1 MTMPILKPVVGSFR
15 TWRFAG
21 MLALVLCGCRTPM
34 PEDQADLLPV
44 NNAPDRLQLSRAPKA
59 KLMDESP
66 LMVSEV
72 SPERAAGEKDEFR
85 LPERE
90 GISTPS
96 PQIGEYPDKLIKGI
110 KDPNEKV
117 KVVLNFD
124 AAPLTEI
131 VPLFGALLNFSYLID
146 PGVKGAVTMTVDSE
160 MTAREAW
167 EMFEH
172 VLWLAGGYASRNPGF
187 IHVMPF
193 AKMPQERRLLIEH
206 DPVANVEVAF
216 LPVYNTKSA
225 DLVANVKPFMT
236 DGASITDIPRLNS
249 LLIVEAPANMPKL
262 RELLKRLDTKGEAQ
276 WPHIAVRCHQ
286 VDAETVKE
294 ELETL
299 LPVLGFPVSSTTPSG
314 GQIKLAVIPRLQ
326 VILVSAAMK
335 EVLDEVKKWIRV
347 LDKED
352 SAEQQTIFFYN
363 VRHGT
368 AEELSDA
375 LGVFFNTSG
384 ASSTKTAKTTK
395 SSSSK
400 AKPTTGSTA
409 ATNKTTTKTT
419 AKKTLE
425 DGEQETIFDTPVVVY
440 ADTTRNR
447 LTIRTTGRAY
457 AMVQALLGRLDM
469 PLQQVVIQATIAE
482 ITLNKNTEFGFSYAA
497 SHSLGSSGSNTL
509 SHAVTNSTVVDSV
522 SDITSGFATLLQND
536 NDDLAFIRAVAGETN
551 TRVLS
556 APQIIAASDEEAI
569 INVGDS
575 VPIITSGYSSA
586 TDSSDVYQN
595 YEYQDTGIILT
606 VTPHITAGNEVR
618 LEVSQEVSDA
628 VVTESSSITS
638 PTIQTRKI
646 ETTLVVPDGRTVLL
660 GGLIKT
666 TSNNNHS
673 GVPVLKDIPV
683 LGHLFRTNAKSDD
696 RTELLVLITV
706 NVINSDTGTDQ
717 LTQRYKTALEE
728 ISKQMDF

>member
-1 MTMPILKPVVGSFR
+1 
-15 TWRFAG
+15 
-21 MLALVLCGCRTPM
+21 
-34 PEDQADLLPV
+34 
-44 NNAPDRLQLSRAPKA
+44 
-59 KLMDESP
+59 
-66 LMVSEV
+66 
-72 SPERAAGEKDEFR
+72 
-85 LPERE
+85 
-90 GISTPS
+90 
-96 PQIGEYPDKLIKGI
+96 
-110 KDPNEKV
+110 
-117 KVVLNFD
+117 
-124 AAPLTEI
+124 
-131 VPLFGALLNFSYLID
+131 
-146 PGVKGAVTMTVDSE
+146 
-160 MTAREAW
+160 
-167 EMFEH
+167 
-172 VLWLAGGYASRNPGF
+172 
-187 IHVMPF
+187 
-193 AKMPQERRLLIEH
+193 
-206 DPVANVEVAF
+206 
-216 LPVYNTKSA
+216 
-225 DLVANVKPFMT
+225 
-236 DGASITDIPRLNS
+236 
-249 LLIVEAPANMPKL
+249 
-262 RELLKRLDTKGEAQ
+262 
-276 WPHIAVRCHQ
+276 
-286 VDAETVKE
+286 
-294 ELETL
+294 
-299 LPVLGFPVSSTTPSG
+299 
-314 GQIKLAVIPRLQ
+314 
-326 VILVSAAMK
+326 MK

>member
-1 MTMPILKPVVGSFR
+1 
-15 TWRFAG
+15 
-21 MLALVLCGCRTPM
+21 MLTLVLCGCRTPM
-34 PEDQADLLPV
+34 GVEGEV
-44 NNAPDRLQLSRAPKA
+44 TVVAPASVVQPQPAFASKVTKA

-85 LPERE
+85 LPERQ
-90 GISTPS
+90 GVSTPS

-110 KDPNEKV
+110 KDPSEKV

-262 RELLKRLDTKGEAQ
+262 RELLKRLDTRGEAQ

-299 LPVLGFPVSSTTPSG
+299 LPVLGFPIASASGPSG
-314 GQIKLAVIPRLQ
+314 GQIKLAVVPRLQ
-326 VILVSAAMK
+326 VILVSAAMT

-352 SAEQQTIFFYN
+352 SAEQQNIFFYN

-368 AEELSDA
+368 AEELIDA

-400 AKPTTGSTA
+400 AKATTGEA
-409 ATNKTTTKTT
+409 AVTNKNTTKTTT
-419 AKKTLE
+419 AKKTE
-425 DGEQETIFDTPVVVY
+425 ETGGQETIFDTPVVVY

-447 LTIRTTGRAY
+447 LTVKTTSRAY
-457 AMVQALLGRLDM
+457 AMVHALLSRLDA
-469 PLQQVVIQATIAE
+469 PLQQVVIQATIVE
-482 ITLNKNTEFGFSYAA
+482 ITLNKSTEFGFSYAA
-497 SHSLGSSGSNTL
+497 SNSIGSSTL
-509 SHAVTNSTVVDSV
+509 TSAVTNTDSNTVSYFA
-522 SDITSGFATLLQND
+522 SGFAALLENGS
-536 NDDLAFIRAVAGETN
+536 DDLAFIRAVAGESN

-556 APQIIAASDEEAI
+556 APQIIALSDEEAT
-569 INVGDS
+569 INVGDQ
-575 VPIITSGYSSA
+575 VPVLTSSTY
-586 TDSSDVYQN
+586 DSDDDDYDYDYDYV
-595 YEYQDTGIILT
+595 DTGVILT
-606 VTPHITAGNEVR
+606 VTPHITANNEVR

-628 VVTESSSITS
+628 VDTTSSDIDS
-638 PTIQTRKI
+638 PTITTRNLN
-646 ETTLVVPDGRTVLL
+646 TTLVVPDGQTILL
-660 GGLIKT
+660 GGMIR
-666 TSNNNHS
+666 TSNENGHT
-673 GVPVLKDIPV
+673 GVPFLKDIPG
-683 LGHLFRTNAKSDD
+683 LGVLFRTNSKSND

-706 NVINSDTGTDQ
+706 NVVDPERGTDE
-717 LTQRYKTALEE
+717 LTTRYKTALEE
-728 ISKQMDF
+728 ISKRMEN